1 MADQITQAYP
11 KWNIPL
17 KQLVNTNNGDTE
29 IFWSN
34 SSSLIKF
41 GRKIIS
47 SDGSDPT
54 KWEINEDEIGP
65 FTTEY
70 NRRNPNNKLTENDVR
85 RLLIGEATNSNGAF
99 LNERAA
105 VINNNT
111 KENIRRSLAANNKIP
126 KVTSGA
132 VGTVS
137 ADGQKI
143 NPVTLPPSD
152 QSNTDGTDP
161 PPKTLQIDEIVSDTA
176 DPQYENLVYPTGL
189 GDFGQ
194 DFIKFTAY
202 SYGGRTFSPGANAA
216 ETLSLGIGPRNFTKI
231 EGSVS
236 LPIQPSITDSNTV
249 QWGSE
254 NLNPITAFAASLS
267 FGAMSNSSQAF
278 NEALGAAERII
289 KTNKNLDPS
298 VRLYLAGKA
307 VGVNGLL
314 SRIGGGILNPN
325 MELLFQGPQLRP
337 FTFVFRLSARQKTEA
352 DIIRKIIRYFKQN
365 MAVKAAAD
373 NLFLKAPNIFEINY
387 KQRGRNKSED
397 HPSLN
402 RIKKCALQSCS
413 VDYTPDGSYMTF
425 NEPNATM
432 TSYNL
437 TLQFQ
442 ELEPV
447 TSRDYQQLSDNEI
460 GY

>member
-29 IFWSN
+29 VFFGI
-34 SSSLIKF
+34 

-111 KENIRRSLAANNKIP
+111 NEDIRRSLAANNKIP

-137 ADGQKI
+137 ADGQQI

-161 PPKTLQIDEIVSDTA
+161 PPKTLQIDEIVSDTK

-202 SYGGRTFSPGANAA
+202 SYGGRTFNPGANAA

-249 QWGSE
+249 QWGGE

-267 FGAMSNSSQAF
+267 FGSMSYPSQAF
-278 NEALGAAERII
+278 NEALGAAERMI
-289 KTNKNLDPS
+289 KQENTSPA

-337 FTFVFRLSARQKTEA
+337 FTFVFRLSAREKKEA
-352 DIIRKIIRYFKQN
+352 DTIRKIIRYFKQN
-365 MAVKAAAD
+365 MAVKTTAD
-373 NLFLKAPNIFEINY
+373 NLFLKAPNIFEIHY

-425 NEPNATM
+425 NDENNTM
-432 TSYNL
+432 VSYNL

-447 TSRDYQQLSDNEI
+447 TSKDYDNNLDQI

>member
-29 IFWSN
+29 VFFGI
-34 SSSLIKF
+34 

-70 NRRNPNNKLTENDVR
+70 NRRNPNNKLTENNVR

-111 KENIRRSLAANNKIP
+111 NEDIRRSLAANNKIP

-137 ADGQKI
+137 ADGQQI

-161 PPKTLQIDEIVSDTA
+161 PPKTLQIDEIVSDTK

-202 SYGGRTFSPGANAA
+202 SYGGRTFNPGANAA

-249 QWGSE
+249 QWGGE

-267 FGAMSNSSQAF
+267 FGSMSYPSQAF
-278 NEALGAAERII
+278 NEALGAAERMI
-289 KTNKNLDPS
+289 KQENTSPA

-337 FTFVFRLSARQKTEA
+337 FTFVFRLSAREKKEA
-352 DIIRKIIRYFKQN
+352 DTIRKIIRYFKQN
-365 MAVKAAAD
+365 MAVKTTAD
-373 NLFLKAPNIFEINY
+373 NLFLKAPNIFEIHY

-425 NEPNATM
+425 NDESNTM
-432 TSYNL
+432 VSYNL

>member
-29 IFWSN
+29 VFFGI
-34 SSSLIKF
+34 

-111 KENIRRSLAANNKIP
+111 NEDIRRSLAANNKIP

-137 ADGQKI
+137 ADGQQI

-161 PPKTLQIDEIVSDTA
+161 PPKTLQIDEDEIVSDTK

-202 SYGGRTFSPGANAA
+202 SYGGRTFNPGANAA

-249 QWGSE
+249 QWGGE

-267 FGAMSNSSQAF
+267 FGAMSYPSQAF
-278 NEALGAAERII
+278 NEALGAAERMI
-289 KTNKNLDPS
+289 KQENTSPA

-337 FTFVFRLSARQKTEA
+337 FTFVFRLSAREKKEA
-352 DIIRKIIRYFKQN
+352 DTIRKIIRYFKQN
-365 MAVKAAAD
+365 MAVKTTAD
-373 NLFLKAPNIFEINY
+373 NLFLKAPNIFEIHY

-425 NEPNATM
+425 NDESNTM
-432 TSYNL
+432 VSYNL

-447 TSRDYQQLSDNEI
+447 TSKDYDNNLDQI

>member
-29 IFWSN
+29 VFFGI
-34 SSSLIKF
+34 

-111 KENIRRSLAANNKIP
+111 NEDIRRSLAANNKIP

-137 ADGQKI
+137 ADGQQI

-161 PPKTLQIDEIVSDTA
+161 PPKTLQIDEIVSDTK

-202 SYGGRTFSPGANAA
+202 SYGGRTFNPGANAA

-236 LPIQPSITDSNTV
+236 LPIQPSITDSNAV
-249 QWGSE
+249 QWGGE

-267 FGAMSNSSQAF
+267 FGAMSDPSQAF
-278 NEALGAAERII
+278 NEALGAAERMI
-289 KTNKNLDPS
+289 KQENTSPA

-337 FTFVFRLSARQKTEA
+337 FTFVFRLSAREKKEA
-352 DIIRKIIRYFKQN
+352 DTIRKIIRCFKQN
-365 MAVKAAAD
+365 MAVKTTAD
-373 NLFLKAPNIFEINY
+373 NLFLKAPNIFEIHY

-425 NEPNATM
+425 NDESNTM
-432 TSYNL
+432 VSYNL

>member
-29 IFWSN
+29 VFFGI
-34 SSSLIKF
+34 

-111 KENIRRSLAANNKIP
+111 NEDIRRSLAANNKIP

-137 ADGQKI
+137 ADGQQI

-161 PPKTLQIDEIVSDTA
+161 PPKTLQIDEIVSDTK

-202 SYGGRTFSPGANAA
+202 SYGGRTFNPGANAA

-249 QWGSE
+249 QWGGE

-267 FGAMSNSSQAF
+267 FGSMSYPSQAF
-278 NEALGAAERII
+278 NEALGAAERMI
-289 KTNKNLDPS
+289 KQENTSPA

-337 FTFVFRLSARQKTEA
+337 FTFVFRLSAREKKEA
-352 DIIRKIIRYFKQN
+352 DTIRKIIRCFKQN
-365 MAVKAAAD
+365 MAVKTTAD
-373 NLFLKAPNIFEINY
+373 NLFLKAPNIFEIHY

-425 NEPNATM
+425 NDESNTM
-432 TSYNL
+432 VSYNL

>member
-29 IFWSN
+29 VFFGI
-34 SSSLIKF
+34 

-111 KENIRRSLAANNKIP
+111 NEDIRRSLAANNKIP

-137 ADGQKI
+137 ADGQQI

-161 PPKTLQIDEIVSDTA
+161 PPKTLQIDEIVSDTK

-202 SYGGRTFSPGANAA
+202 SYGGRTFNPGANAA

-249 QWGSE
+249 QWGGE

-267 FGAMSNSSQAF
+267 FGAMIYPSQAF
-278 NEALGAAERII
+278 NEALGAAERMI
-289 KTNKNLDPS
+289 KQENTSPA

-337 FTFVFRLSARQKTEA
+337 FTFVFRLSAREKKEA
-352 DIIRKIIRYFKQN
+352 DTIRKIIRYFKQN
-365 MAVKAAAD
+365 MAVKTTAD
-373 NLFLKAPNIFEINY
+373 NLFLKAPNIFEIHY

-425 NEPNATM
+425 NDESNTM
-432 TSYNL
+432 VSYNL

-447 TSRDYQQLSDNEI
+447 TSKDYDNNLDQI

>member
-1 MADQITQAYP
+1 
-11 KWNIPL
+11 
-17 KQLVNTNNGDTE
+17 VNTNNGDTE
-29 IFWSN
+29 VFFGI
-34 SSSLIKF
+34 

-70 NRRNPNNKLTENDVR
+70 NRRNPNNKLTENNVR

-111 KENIRRSLAANNKIP
+111 NEDIRRSLAANNKIP

-137 ADGQKI
+137 ADGQQI

-161 PPKTLQIDEIVSDTA
+161 PPKTLQIDEIVSDTK

-202 SYGGRTFSPGANAA
+202 SYGGRTFNPGANAA

-249 QWGSE
+249 QWGGE

-267 FGAMSNSSQAF
+267 FGAMIYPSQAF
-278 NEALGAAERII
+278 NEALGAAERMI
-289 KTNKNLDPS
+289 KQENTSPA

-337 FTFVFRLSARQKTEA
+337 FTFVFRLSAREKKEA
-352 DIIRKIIRYFKQN
+352 DTIRKIIKYFKQN
-365 MAVKAAAD
+365 MAVKTTAD
-373 NLFLKAPNIFEINY
+373 NLFLKAPNIFEIHY

-425 NEPNATM
+425 NDESNTM
-432 TSYNL
+432 VSYNL

-447 TSRDYQQLSDNEI
+447 TSKDYDNNLDQI

>member
-17 KQLVNTNNGDTE
+17 KQLVNINNGNTE
-29 IFWSN
+29 ILWSN

-111 KENIRRSLAANNKIP
+111 DEDIRRSLVSNNKIP

-137 ADGQKI
+137 ADGQQI

-161 PPKTLQIDEIVSDTA
+161 KDTTLDVNTFDVSIT
-176 DPQYENLVYPTGL
+176 PEGIKENYGSYVYPTNL
-189 GDFGQ
+189 GTNEQ
-194 DFIKFTAY
+194 DFIQ
-202 SYGGRTFSPGANAA
+202 FS
-216 ETLSLGIGPRNFTKI
+216 IKRYKPRNFNLTRSIGII
-231 EGSVS
+231 EERQQLDTVGTIA
-236 LPIQPSITDSNTV
+236 LPIQPSISDSNNV
-249 QWGSE
+249 DWNGLRINPLEMELASGSLNIMSGQGQEYVDKLFKRLEGTIKDE
-254 NLNPITAFAASLS
+254 NTLKAIKLYFA
-267 FGAMSNSSQAF
+267 QK
-278 NEALGAAERII
+278 AA
-289 KTNKNLDPS
+289 
-298 VRLYLAGKA
+298 
-307 VGVNGLL
+307 GVNGLL
-314 SRIGGGILNPN
+314 SRFGGGIVNPN
-325 MELLFQGPQLRP
+325 LELLFQGPTLRP
-337 FTFVFRLSARQKTEA
+337 FTFTFRLSPRDKTEA
-352 DIIRKIIRYFKQN
+352 TQVRSIIRVFKEAMSVKTASQEFFLAAPDVFDIRYC
-365 MAVKAAAD
+365 
-373 NLFLKAPNIFEINY
+373 
-387 KQRGRNKSED
+387 QRGDTTRD

-402 RIKKCALQSCS
+402 KIKTCALKSCN

-425 NEPNATM
+425 NDESNTM
-432 TSYNL
+432 VSYNL

-447 TSRDYQQLSDNEI
+447 TSKDYDNNLDQI